1 MSGGLVALLDDIAAL
16 ARIAAASVDDVA
28 AGAAKA
34 GAKAAGVVIDD
45 AAVTPQYVS
54 GADPSREL
62 PMIKKIFWGSL
73 RNKLLIILPALLL
86 ISAFIPWTIPFILM
100 LGGTYLCYE
109 GAEKVWH
116 KLRGHHSA
124 DEDSPA
130 VDRGSEAESKVVKG
144 AITTDFILSCEI
156 MVIAID
162 EVPDA
167 SLWVRALILVVVAI
181 VITVAVYGAVA
192 LIVKMD
198 DVGMHLAAKDSAG
211 SRRSGELL
219 VRGMPAVLGGHHLH
233 RNHRHALGR
242 AATSCCRERTIS
254 AGTPLYDLVHALEH
268 PFAGIAVVGGF
279 LAWLVNTL
287 CSAVLGVIWGTIVM
301 AVVTPL
307 LKALPSNKAKANEGH
322 GHAGSAATDGSHAGS
337 PAAGEERRR
346 NGLLAAAH
354 PRRCERKENN
364 DGGLRR
370 IGAEPAVVEACAALV
385 REILALGLRDGEDE
399 RGADRPAVP
408 LRRR

>member
-1 MSGGLVALLDDIAAL
+1 MSGGLVALLDDVAAL

-34 GAKAAGVVIDD
+34 SAKAAGVVIDD

-86 ISAFIPWTIPFILM
+86 ISTFAAWAIPFILM

-116 KLRGHHSA
+116 KLRGHHTA
-124 DEDSPA
+124 EEDSPA
-130 VDRGSEAESKVVKG
+130 VERGPDAEAKVIKG

-156 MVIAID
+156 MVISMN
-162 EVPDA
+162 EVA
-167 SLWVRALILVVVAI
+167 AESLLARAAILVVVAL

-211 SRRSGELL
+211 TQRVGELL
-219 VRGMPAVLGGHHLH
+219 VKGMPSVLAAITFIGTIAMLWVGGHIMLQG
-233 RNHRHALGR
+233 AYDLGWH
-242 AATSCCRERTIS
+242 
-254 AGTPLYDLVHALEH
+254 GPYDLVHVLEK
-268 PFAGIAVVGGF
+268 PFAGIAVVGGL
-279 LAWLVNTL
+279 LAWLVNTV
-287 CSAVLGVIWGTIVM
+287 CSAILGLAWGLVVM
-301 AVVTPL
+301 AIVHPL
-307 LKALPSNKAKANEGH
+307 MKALPFGKAKG
-322 GHAGSAATDGSHAGS
+322 GQD
-337 PAAGEERRR
+337 
-346 NGLLAAAH
+346 
-354 PRRCERKENN
+354 RKS
-364 DGGLRR
+364 
-370 IGAEPAVVEACAALV
+370 VV
-385 REILALGLRDGEDE
+385 
-399 RGADRPAVP
+399 
-408 LRRR
+408 

>member
-34 GAKAAGVVIDD
+34 GVKAAGVVIDD

-86 ISAFIPWTIPFILM
+86 ISAFIPGVIPFILM

-116 KLRGHHSA
+116 KFFGHHEA
-124 DEDSPA
+124 EEDTPA
-130 VDRGSEAESKVVKG
+130 VDRGPEAEAKVTKG

-156 MVIAID
+156 MVIAMNEISA
-162 EVPDA
+162 ESIWA
-167 SLWVRALILVVVAI
+167 RAAILVVVALA
-181 VITVAVYGAVA
+181 ITVAVYGAVA

-198 DVGMHLAAKDSAG
+198 DIGLHLTKKDSAG
-211 SRRSGELL
+211 SKRFGELL
-219 VRGMPAVLGGHHLH
+219 VKGMPAVLTTITVIGTVAMLWVGGHIMLQGAYDLGWHL
-233 RNHRHALGR
+233 
-242 AATSCCRERTIS
+242 
-254 AGTPLYDLVHALEH
+254 PYDLVHVLEA
-268 PFAGIAVVGGF
+268 PFAGIAVAGGF

-287 CSAVLGVIWGTIVM
+287 CSAVIGLAWGLLVM
-301 AVVTPL
+301 AVLTPL
-307 LKALPSNKAKANEGH
+307 LKVLPFGKKKSGHEEGDVRAAVDGHHPAKADGH
-322 GHAGSAATDGSHAGS
+322 Q
-337 PAAGEERRR
+337 PAKHDA
-346 NGLLAAAH
+346 
-354 PRRCERKENN
+354 
-364 DGGLRR
+364 D
-370 IGAEPAVVEACAALV
+370 PAS
-385 REILALGLRDGEDE
+385 
-399 RGADRPAVP
+399 
-408 LRRR
+408 

>member
-1 MSGGLVALLDDIAAL
+1 MSGGLVALLDDVAAL

-34 GAKAAGVVIDD
+34 SAKAAGVVIDD

-86 ISAFIPWTIPFILM
+86 ISTFAAWAIPFILM

-116 KLRGHHSA
+116 KLRGHHTA
-124 DEDSPA
+124 EEDSPA
-130 VDRGSEAESKVVKG
+130 VERGPDAEAKVIKG

-156 MVIAID
+156 MVISMN
-162 EVPDA
+162 EVA
-167 SLWVRALILVVVAI
+167 AESLLARAAILVVVAL

-211 SRRSGELL
+211 TQRVGELL
-219 VRGMPAVLGGHHLH
+219 VKGMPSVLAAITFIGTIAMLWVGGHIMLQG
-233 RNHRHALGR
+233 AYDLGWH
-242 AATSCCRERTIS
+242 
-254 AGTPLYDLVHALEH
+254 GPYDLVHVLEK
-268 PFAGIAVVGGF
+268 PFAGIAVVGGL
-279 LAWLVNTL
+279 LAWLVNTV
-287 CSAVLGVIWGTIVM
+287 CSAILGLAWGLVVM
-301 AVVTPL
+301 AIVHPL
-307 LKALPSNKAKANEGH
+307 LNALPIGKKKGGHEEGDVRAAV
-322 GHAGSAATDGSHAGS
+322 AGYRAGKRDADSAS
-337 PAAGEERRR
+337 
-346 NGLLAAAH
+346 
-354 PRRCERKENN
+354 
-364 DGGLRR
+364 
-370 IGAEPAVVEACAALV
+370 
-385 REILALGLRDGEDE
+385 
-399 RGADRPAVP
+399 
-408 LRRR
+408 